1 MSRSRKKAILKDK
14 KPSNNMY
21 HKKVRRVSK
30 QALREGKEIPDAK
43 VIVNDYDYSDYT
55 FDIENI
61 PYYDGDTTRQTKDQ
75 IKYRRK

>member
-1 MSRSRKKAILKDK
+1 MSRSYKKAIIKDK

-43 VIVNDYDYSDYT
+43 VIVNDYDYHDRIWLLEWYNKKGDS
-55 FDIENI
+55 NI
-61 PYYDGDTTRQTKDQ
+61 FEPKE
-75 IKYRRK
+75 KYRRK